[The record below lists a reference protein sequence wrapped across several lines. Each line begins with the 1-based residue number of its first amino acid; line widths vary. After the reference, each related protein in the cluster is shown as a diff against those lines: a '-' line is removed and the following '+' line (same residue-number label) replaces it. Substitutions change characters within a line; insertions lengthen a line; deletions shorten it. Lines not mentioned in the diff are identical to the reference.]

1 MSKVIKVQVI
11 HDGEVSEHGTGIHQD
26 EKFFQFIPDE
36 SELDTMT
43 SFRARGI
50 GQRMTDGS
58 FHFVPS
64 PSKKTKS
71 VVLVKVPH
79 GKLSITAD
87 DCYQLTLKIGR
98 DENNY
103 PLKTLLREAVDAL
116 K

>member
-1 MSKVIKVQVI
+1 MSKVIKVHVI
-11 HDGEVSEHGTGIHQD
+11 HDGEVSEHGTGIHQE
-26 EKFFQFIPDE
+26 EKFFQFIPDV
-36 SELDTMT
+36 SEIDTMT

-50 GQRMTDGS
+50 GQRLTDGS

-64 PSKKTKS
+64 PSRKTKS

-98 DENNY
+98 DESSY
-103 PLKTLLREAVDAL
+103 PLKTLLQEAVDAL